1 MQTKTKRKR
10 LSRGGRWTEEERL
23 QLVRLRD
30 RNKHLAW
37 DQFQKIYF
45 PRRSY
50 MALTKA
56 YSVCCFFPFFFP
68 RSSYYFV
75 EIYPLLTSLCSSLV
89 DVFVGLCGLKRDN
102 AMTNNT
108 SNETTLPSKTNRPN
122 KRPNTDERSVN
133 ERANKQ
139 ARTAERDST
148 YVPEEDPESSDNGDI
163 HEDGSLSP
171 MHGRTRS
178 SVNSLA
184 KIRAQTVATQ
194 PISQNSRN
202 TTSLQTSASDK
213 TASKSPSQ
221 AKQTRGTE
229 RVLGSVHNNKPVSTT
244 TAMQGI
250 SLPKANPG
258 NSPSKASLPERA
270 SAQIES
276 LSFDTTHDLFS
287 SLAKTI
293 VDYRNAYELM
303 SKFPERQGDEL
314 NIWSLLGLVSNAFSY
329 QSAQLLIE
337 KQTRELQELRS
348 ENDTHKK
355 GRESLE
361 AELAKLDQQIKSS
374 QSQGCKECR
383 RLQERI
389 AALEKKVNHYQH
401 IGRQFFSDS
410 EERQP
415 PLGSPTSAAAISG

>member
-56 YSVCCFFPFFFP
+56 YS
-68 RSSYYFV
+68 
-75 EIYPLLTSLCSSLV
+75 
-89 DVFVGLCGLKRDN
+89 DMKLKHTRDN
-102 AMTNNT
+102 AMVCTPSLDHKQKQQLLNRALVPWQTNNT

-122 KRPNTDERSVN
+122 KRPNIDERSVN

-148 YVPEEDPESSDNGDI
+148 YVPEEDPESPDNGDI
-163 HEDGSLSP
+163 HEDGSSSP

-184 KIRAQTVATQ
+184 KLRAQTVSTQ
-194 PISQNSRN
+194 PISQSSRN

-229 RVLGSVHNNKPVSTT
+229 RVMDSAHNNKPVSTT

-258 NSPSKASLPERA
+258 NSPSKASQPERA
-270 SAQIES
+270 SAQIEC
-276 LSFDTTHDLFS
+276 LSFGTAHDLFA
-287 SLAKTI
+287 SLVKTI
-293 VDYRNAYELM
+293 ADYRKAYELL
-303 SKFPERQGDEL
+303 SKFPERQGNEL
-314 NIWSLLGLVSNAFSY
+314 NIWSHLDLISNALSY

-361 AELAKLDQQIKSS
+361 AELAKKDQQIKSS

-389 AALEKKVNHYQH
+389 AALEKKINHYQH
-401 IGRQFFSDS
+401 IGRQFLSDS

-415 PLGSPTSAAAISG
+415 LLGSPTSAAAISS

>member
-1 MQTKTKRKR
+1 MQIRTKRKR

-56 YSVCCFFPFFFP
+56 YS
-68 RSSYYFV
+68 
-75 EIYPLLTSLCSSLV
+75 
-89 DVFVGLCGLKRDN
+89 DMKLKHTRDN
-102 AMTNNT
+102 AMTNNTSNETTLPSKTNNT

-122 KRPNTDERSVN
+122 KRPKTNERSVN

-139 ARTAERDST
+139 AKTAERDST
-148 YVPEEDPESSDNGDI
+148 YVPEEDPEFSDGGDI
-163 HEDGSLSP
+163 PHNGSLSP
-171 MHGRTRS
+171 VHGRTRS
-178 SVNSLA
+178 SANS
-184 KIRAQTVATQ
+184 KVQTVATQ
-194 PISQNSRN
+194 PISQYSRN
-202 TTSLQTSASDK
+202 ISLQTSASDT

-221 AKQTRGTE
+221 AKQVRGTE

-244 TAMQGI
+244 TAMQ
-250 SLPKANPG
+250 
-258 NSPSKASLPERA
+258 ERA

-287 SLAKTI
+287 SLAKSI

-314 NIWSLLGLVSNAFSY
+314 NIWSLLGLISNALSY
-329 QSAQLLIE
+329 QSAQLLNE
-337 KQTRELQELRS
+337 KQTRELEELRS
-348 ENDTHKK
+348 ENNTHKK

-361 AELAKLDQQIKSS
+361 AELSKASGEIAKLDQQNKSS
-374 QSQGCKECR
+374 QSQCR
-383 RLQERI
+383 QQQERI

-415 PLGSPTSAAAISG
+415 APGSSTSTAAISG

>member
-1 MQTKTKRKR
+1 MVCTPSLDHKQKQ
-10 LSRGGRWTEEERL
+10 
-23 QLVRLRD
+23 QLLNR
-30 RNKHLAW
+30 
-37 DQFQKIYF
+37 
-45 PRRSY
+45 
-50 MALTKA
+50 AL
-56 YSVCCFFPFFFP
+56 VPWQ
-68 RSSYYFV
+68 
-75 EIYPLLTSLCSSLV
+75 
-89 DVFVGLCGLKRDN
+89 
-102 AMTNNT
+102 TNNT

-122 KRPNTDERSVN
+122 KRPNIDERSVN

-148 YVPEEDPESSDNGDI
+148 YVPEEDPESPDNGDI
-163 HEDGSLSP
+163 HEDGSSSP

-184 KIRAQTVATQ
+184 KLRAQTVSTQ
-194 PISQNSRN
+194 PISQSSRN

-229 RVLGSVHNNKPVSTT
+229 RVMDSAHNNKPVSTT

-258 NSPSKASLPERA
+258 NSPSKASQPERA
-270 SAQIES
+270 SAQIEC
-276 LSFDTTHDLFS
+276 LSFGTAHDLFA
-287 SLAKTI
+287 SLVKTI
-293 VDYRNAYELM
+293 ADYRKAYELL
-303 SKFPERQGDEL
+303 SKFPERQGNEL
-314 NIWSLLGLVSNAFSY
+314 NIWSHLDLISNALSY

-361 AELAKLDQQIKSS
+361 AELAKKDQQIKSS

-389 AALEKKVNHYQH
+389 AALEKKINHYQH
-401 IGRQFFSDS
+401 IGRQFLSDS

-415 PLGSPTSAAAISG
+415 LLGSPTSAAAISS

>member
-56 YSVCCFFPFFFP
+56 YS
-68 RSSYYFV
+68 
-75 EIYPLLTSLCSSLV
+75 IYPLLASLCSSLV
-89 DVFVGLCGLKRDN
+89 DVFVGLCGSKRDN
-102 AMTNNT
+102 AMVCTPSLDHKQKQQLLNRALVPWQTNNT

-122 KRPNTDERSVN
+122 KRPNIDERSVN

-148 YVPEEDPESSDNGDI
+148 YVPEEDPESPDNGDI
-163 HEDGSLSP
+163 HEDGSVCPPPSSQNRIELLTSMQSSP

-184 KIRAQTVATQ
+184 KLRAQTVATQ
-194 PISQNSRN
+194 PISQSSRN

-213 TASKSPSQ
+213 TASESPSQ

-229 RVLGSVHNNKPVSTT
+229 RVMGSAHNNKPVPTT

-258 NSPSKASLPERA
+258 NSPSKASQPERA
-270 SAQIES
+270 SAQIECM
-276 LSFDTTHDLFS
+276 SFGTAHDLFA
-287 SLAKTI
+287 SLVKTI
-293 VDYRNAYELM
+293 ADYRKAT
-303 SKFPERQGDEL
+303 KKRK
-314 NIWSLLGLVSNAFSY
+314 GLIVTVA
-329 QSAQLLIE
+329 
-337 KQTRELQELRS
+337 
-348 ENDTHKK
+348 
-355 GRESLE
+355 
-361 AELAKLDQQIKSS
+361 
-374 QSQGCKECR
+374 
-383 RLQERI
+383 ERI
-389 AALEKKVNHYQH
+389 A
-401 IGRQFFSDS
+401 S
-410 EERQP
+410 
-415 PLGSPTSAAAISG
+415 SAYLTI

>member
-56 YSVCCFFPFFFP
+56 YS
-68 RSSYYFV
+68 
-75 EIYPLLTSLCSSLV
+75 
-89 DVFVGLCGLKRDN
+89 DMKLKHTRDN

-108 SNETTLPSKTNRPN
+108 SKETTLPSKTNRPN
-122 KRPNTDERSVN
+122 KRPNTNERSVN

-139 ARTAERDST
+139 AKTAERDST
-148 YVPEEDPESSDNGDI
+148 YVPEEDPESSDGEDIQHNG
-163 HEDGSLSP
+163 SSSP
-171 MHGRTRS
+171 VHGRTRS
-178 SVNSLA
+178 SANS
-184 KIRAQTVATQ
+184 KVQTVATQ
-194 PISQNSRN
+194 PISQYSRN
-202 TTSLQTSASDK
+202 ISLQTSASDK

-221 AKQTRGTE
+221 AKQTRSTE
-229 RVLGSVHNNKPVSTT
+229 TVLGSVHNNKPVSTT

-250 SLPKANPG
+250 SLPKANPR

-287 SLAKTI
+287 SIAKTI
-293 VDYRNAYELM
+293 VDYRKAYELM

-314 NIWSLLGLVSNAFSY
+314 NIWSLLGLISNALSYPSAQLLLEKQTRELEELRLSY
-329 QSAQLLIE
+329 QSAQLLNE
-337 KQTRELQELRS
+337 KQTRELEELRS
-348 ENDTHKK
+348 ENNTHKK

-361 AELAKLDQQIKSS
+361 AELSKASGEIAKLDQQNKSG
-374 QSQGCKECR
+374 QSQCR
-383 RLQERI
+383 RQQERI

-415 PLGSPTSAAAISG
+415 APGSSTSTAAIPG

>member
-56 YSVCCFFPFFFP
+56 YS
-68 RSSYYFV
+68 
-75 EIYPLLTSLCSSLV
+75 
-89 DVFVGLCGLKRDN
+89 DMKLKHTRDN
-102 AMTNNT
+102 AMVCTPSLDHKQKQHLLTRALVPCQTNNT

-287 SLAKTI
+287 SLAK
-293 VDYRNAYELM
+293 L
-303 SKFPERQGDEL
+303 
-314 NIWSLLGLVSNAFSY
+314 
-329 QSAQLLIE
+329 LLITE
-337 KQTRELQELRS
+337 MRM
-348 ENDTHKK
+348 N
-355 GRESLE
+355 
-361 AELAKLDQQIKSS
+361 
-374 QSQGCKECR
+374 
-383 RLQERI
+383 
-389 AALEKKVNHYQH
+389 
-401 IGRQFFSDS
+401 
-410 EERQP
+410 
-415 PLGSPTSAAAISG
+415 